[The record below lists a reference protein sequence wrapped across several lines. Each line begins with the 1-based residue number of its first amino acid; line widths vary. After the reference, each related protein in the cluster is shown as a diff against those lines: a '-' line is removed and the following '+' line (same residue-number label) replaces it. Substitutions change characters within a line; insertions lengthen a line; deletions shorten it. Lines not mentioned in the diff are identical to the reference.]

1 MAGAL
6 PAEEYKRKLEQAGF
20 RDVTVSLTKPHEIN
34 MEVVKSSIMDLTE
47 EDMKRIEGLS
57 SSALITAVKP

>member
-6 PAEEYKRKLEQAGF
+6 PAEEYKRKLEAAGF
-20 RDVTVSLTKPHEIN
+20 KDVTVTLTKPHEIN

-47 EDMKRIEGLS
+47 EDMARIEGLS
-57 SSALITAVKP
+57 SSALITALKG